1 MVVLFEH
8 ESVIYETRCDGRVAL
23 VTLNRPERLNAYTG
37 PLGAALVSAYERA
50 NADPKVRCLVLTGAG
65 KGFCAGAD
73 MAGLAATGA
82 GNKASA
88 QGGAASG
95 APPDIGR
102 DFILA
107 PTRISKPV
115 IAAVNGACAGLGL
128 SIALAADIRFAAAGA
143 KFTAAFPK
151 RGLIAEHGVSWAL
164 PHLVG
169 TGNAMLFLMSG
180 EVFLAEECQRMGLV
194 QRVFPKDRLLEETI
208 RFAESM
214 AVNIPIASNAVI
226 KQQVLH
232 HPQLTRE
239 AALEESNQ
247 LMVATANP
255 QNPDFKEGVRSF
267 QERRAPDFDGYDE
280 SRLGIQLAKKLFGPK
295 GAKL

>member
-1 MVVLFEH
+1 M
-8 ESVIYETRCDGRVAL
+8 RCEGRVAL

-37 PLGAALVSAYERA
+37 QMGAALVSAYERA
-50 NADPKVRCLVLTGAG
+50 NADPEVRVVVLTGAG

-73 MAGLAATGA
+73 MAGLAATGDGKVA
-82 GNKASA
+82 GSS
-88 QGGAASG
+88 QVAA
-95 APPDIGR
+95 APPSVGQ

-107 PTRISKPV
+107 PTRIAKPV

-128 SIALAADIRFAAAGA
+128 SIALGADIRFAAAGA

-180 EVFLAEECQRMGLV
+180 EVFLAEECHHMGLV
-194 QRVFPKDRLLEETI
+194 QRVFPKDKLLEETL

-214 AVNIPIASNAVI
+214 AVNIPISSNAVI

-239 AALEESNQ
+239 VALQESNI
-247 LMVATANP
+247 LMAATANP
-255 QNPDFKEGVRSF
+255 RNPDFKEGVKSY
-267 QERRAPDFDGYDE
+267 QERRAPRFDRYDE
-280 SRLGIQLAKKLFGPK
+280 TRLGIQQAKEMFGPK

>member
-1 MVVLFEH
+1 MADFYEH
-8 ESVIYETRCDGRVAL
+8 ESVVYETRCEGRVAL

-37 PLGAALVSAYERA
+37 AMGAALVSAYERA
-50 NADPKVRCLVLTGAG
+50 NADPEVRCLVLTGAG

-73 MAGLAATGA
+73 MAGLAATGDGKSA
-82 GNKASA
+82 A
-88 QGGAASG
+88 QGGKSSA
-95 APPDIGR
+95 APPPVDQ

-115 IAAVNGACAGLGL
+115 IAAINGACAGLGL
-128 SIALAADIRFAAAGA
+128 SIALGADIRFAAAGA

-180 EVFLAEECQRMGLV
+180 EVFVAEECHHMGLV
-194 QRVFPKDRLLEETI
+194 QRVFPKERLLEETM

-214 AVNIPIASNAVI
+214 AVNIPISSNAVI

-239 AALEESNQ
+239 AALEESNR
-247 LMVATANP
+247 LMAASANP
-255 QNPDFKEGVRSF
+255 RNPDFKEGVKSF
-267 QERRAPDFDGYDE
+267 QEKRAPLFDKYDA
-280 SRLGIQLAKKLFGPK
+280 SRLVIQQAREMFGPK